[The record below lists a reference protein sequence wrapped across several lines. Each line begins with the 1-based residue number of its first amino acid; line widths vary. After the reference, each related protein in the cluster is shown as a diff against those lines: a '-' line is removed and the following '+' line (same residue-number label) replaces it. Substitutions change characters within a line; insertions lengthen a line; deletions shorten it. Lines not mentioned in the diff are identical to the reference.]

1 MNFDIDQHI
10 LTKNKT
16 THSLFIQ
23 VLKKSLSKESTERY
37 SAKQL
42 IDLIDIPDNLEHD
55 PDEHAPA
62 IKSDKVKDFLK
73 IKNKINTQND
83 KFISIQMHTNWI
95 SCLIA
100 LDNEYLASASWDKT
114 IKIFNFKT
122 NSILNTLTG
131 HESSV
136 HCICSLDSDLLASG
150 SNDHSIIIW
159 NYKLGLLLNKIEEA
173 HKDCCVWSLAYL
185 KDCNL
190 LASGSDN
197 QSIKIWDYLKNKKEQ
212 QEKINLDIEKCYFKN
227 KQQQNSVS
235 CLCYLGDDLIAF
247 GSHDQTIKIWHI
259 KSKKKVH
266 ILEGTIDLTKK
277 IFICFMFK
285 LLIRVVVISSN

>member
-10 LTKNKT
+10 LIENKS

-23 VLKKSLSKESTERY
+23 LLKKSLLKESTERY

-42 IDLIDIPDNLEHD
+42 IDLIDTPDNLEHD

-62 IKSDKVKDFLK
+62 IKSDFLK
-73 IKNKINTQND
+73 IKNKTNTQND
-83 KFISIQMHTNWI
+83 KFVSIQMHTNWI

-100 LDNEYLASASWDKT
+100 LDSEYLASASWDKT

-122 NSILNTLTG
+122 NSILNTLRG

-136 HCICSLDSDLLASG
+136 HCICSLVPDLLASG

-173 HKDCCVWSLAYL
+173 HKTCCVWSLAYL
-185 KDCNL
+185 KDYNL

-212 QEKINLDIEKCYFKN
+212 QEIISLDIEKCYFKN

-235 CLCYLGDDLIAF
+235 CLCYLADDLIAF
-247 GSHDQTIKIWHI
+247 GSHDQTIKIWNI
-259 KSKKKVH
+259 KSKKKVF
-266 ILEGTIDLTKK
+266 ILEGIHNIIHLN
-277 IFICFMFK
+277 FFFFM
-285 LLIRVVVISSN
+285 LQTLN